1 MFFAIIKSVYNVVSI
16 NKETGFVF
24 VVVLNNNY
32 WILNCIITETD
43 IVISKQELFQHRE
56 IKRKSLL
63 KKKKKNAVYSVKVN
77 IRTIRNTIYE
87 RPLTELIQIDGLT
100 ATSLHD
106 RDGYYLPRHHY

>member
-56 IKRKSLL
+56 IKSLL
-63 KKKKKNAVYSVKVN
+63 KKKRKEKCCLLGESQYSN
-77 IRTIRNTIYE
+77 
-87 RPLTELIQIDGLT
+87 D
-100 ATSLHD
+100 S
-106 RDGYYLPRHHY
+106 